1 VPHRIFVLSETAV
14 LHMVTTVP
22 QVPQIDAL
30 GGGLRL
36 AAPKDYKEMSCDDL
50 PVE

>member
-1 VPHRIFVLSETAV
+1 
-14 LHMVTTVP
+14 MVTTVP
-22 QVPQIDAL
+22 QVSQIDAL